1 MKINKALLLV
11 ASLLLHHF
19 SHGQLMQK
27 KEVFT
32 HADTLRGSLNSHRDW
47 WDVLKYELYV
57 RPDFAAKSIE
67 GSVRISFRALANGAT
82 LQLDFQQPMVID
94 SIPGARYE
102 RDGNIALVSLIQP
115 VNKGDT
121 KSLNVYFHG
130 KPREAVTPPWD
141 GGWIWKRDREGR
153 PWMSVACQGLGAS
166 VWFPCKDHQSDE
178 PDNGA
183 VMNIIVPDTLVAVSN
198 GRSKNSMRGDGEM
211 KQRDAGAKQGEGAMD
226 GGKTTYT
233 WEVKD
238 PINSYCFIPYIGKY
252 SNFSDTL
259 MGEKGKLDLGY
270 WVLDYDLQKAK
281 EQFKE
286 AKLMIRAFE
295 YWLGP
300 YPFYEDGYKLVESPH
315 LGMEH
320 QSAIAYGN
328 RFQNGYLGRDMSGS
342 GWGMKWDYIIVHESA
357 HEWFGNNITT
367 KDIADM
373 WVHEGFANYAE
384 VLYTEYYYG
393 KEAGTDYCVGVRRG
407 IRNEE
412 PIIGHYGVNKEG
424 SGDMYPKGANLLHS
438 IRHAMNDDEKFRQM
452 LRGLGST
459 FYHQTVTSRQIEDFI
474 SNRSGIDLSKVFDQY
489 LRNTQIPV
497 LEFYT
502 DNSAGTVTYRWS
514 NCIPGFNLPLVLA
527 EGGTVHPTTGWQTS
541 RPDKGGMDQWNQAA
555 IERQYYIKTS
565 KLSGKP

>member
-1 MKINKALLLV
+1 MKINKDPLPLGKALLIVVCLSV
-11 ASLLLHHF
+11 AHF
-19 SHGQLMQK
+19 SQAQLMQK

-32 HADTLRGSLNSHRDW
+32 HADTLRGTLNSNRDW
-47 WDVLKYELYV
+47 WDVQRYDIRV
-57 RPDFAAKSIE
+57 RPDFDAKTIG
-67 GSVRISFRALANGAT
+67 GSVTIGFKALTNGEKM
-82 LQLDFQQPMVID
+82 QLDFQQPMIID
-94 SIPGARYE
+94 SIPGARFE
-102 RDGNIALVSLIQP
+102 RDGNIALVSLGQSAK
-115 VNKGDT
+115 KGDSRELT
-121 KSLNVYFHG
+121 VYFHG

-141 GGWIWKRDREGR
+141 GGWIWKKDKEGR
-153 PWMSVACQGLGAS
+153 AWMSVACQGLGAS

-183 VMNIIVPDTLVAVSN
+183 GLTIIVPDSTMAVGN
-198 GRSKNSMRGDGEM
+198 GRLKSSKKENGLT
-211 KQRDAGAKQGEGAMD
+211 A
-226 GGKTTYT
+226 YT
-233 WEVKD
+233 WEVTS
-238 PINSYCFIPYIGKY
+238 PINSYCIIPYIGQY
-252 SNFSDTL
+252 ANFSDTL

-270 WVLDYDLQKAK
+270 WVLDYDLEKAK
-281 EQFKE
+281 EQFKQ
-286 AKLMIRAFE
+286 AKLMLRAFE

-320 QSAIAYGN
+320 QSATAYGN

-357 HEWFGNNITT
+357 HEWFANSITT

-393 KEAGTDYCVGVRRG
+393 KEAGTDYCVGIRRG
-407 IRNEE
+407 IRNQD

-438 IRHAMNDDEKFRQM
+438 IRHAINDDEKFRQI
-452 LRGLGST
+452 LRGLSST
-459 FYHQTVTSRQIEDFI
+459 FYHQTVTTRQIEDFI
-474 SNRSGIDLSKVFDQY
+474 SSRSGIDLSKVFDQY

-497 LEFYT
+497 LEYYP
-502 DNSAGTVTYRWS
+502 DDAAGRVSYRWT

-527 EGGTVHPTTGWQTS
+527 GGDPVHPTTEWQTT
-541 RPDKGGMDQWNQAA
+541 PVGKGGLDQWKPAA
-555 IERQYYIKTS
+555 IERLYYVKTS
-565 KLSGKP
+565 KLSSKPS